1 MLENV
6 CAARF
11 IDPYMYNECKG
22 EAIFDWVNDFDN
34 SFRWA
39 MNEPWVSEVSNEKE
53 DMEILQ

>member
-39 MNEPWVSEVSNEKE
+39 MNEPIRLVDLPSP
-53 DMEILQ
+53 